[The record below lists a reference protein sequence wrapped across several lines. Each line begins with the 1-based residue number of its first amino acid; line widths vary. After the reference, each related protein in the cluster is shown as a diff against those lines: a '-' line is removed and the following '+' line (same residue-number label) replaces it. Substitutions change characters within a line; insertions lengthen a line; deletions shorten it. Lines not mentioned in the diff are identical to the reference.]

1 MGSGLTRNAAAS
13 YTPHEDVKSSEI
25 KFPLTGKRK
34 IFRCGSLRITD
45 DRPFELIIYTSTVQ
59 DICAVSFPVQ
69 RRLMDPL
76 ALSLLV
82 DLTKS
87 NRHPARKE
95 RNRWKGNHAVNKNEM
110 FLQTGIFFSLVYNWL
125 RTHKHN
131 ICATAHV
138 VSMRLNPEEHSF
150 FFSLPPSKRDI
161 KKMLHRSV

>member
-34 IFRCGSLRITD
+34 IFRCGSLRITA

-76 ALSLLV
+76 ALSLSLYLWTWLKAI
-82 DLTKS
+82 DIRHGRKGTDEKGITRSIRTKCS
-87 NRHPARKE
+87 CKP
-95 RNRWKGNHAVNKNEM
+95 VY
-110 FLQTGIFFSLVYNWL
+110 FFFSSITGYGLTSTTSVQQHMWWVCGWI
-125 RTHKHN
+125 RKN
-131 ICATAHV
+131 I
-138 VSMRLNPEEHSF
+138 RF
-150 FFSLPPSKRDI
+150 FFSLHSI
-161 KKMLHRSV
+161 KKC

>member
-1 MGSGLTRNAAAS
+1 MGSGLTKNAAAS
-13 YTPHEDVKSSEI
+13 YTPHEDVKSSKI

-34 IFRCGSLRITD
+34 IFRCGSLRITA

-76 ALSLLV
+76 ALSLSLLV

-150 FFSLPPSKRDI
+150 FFLSS
-161 KKMLHRSV
+161 SF